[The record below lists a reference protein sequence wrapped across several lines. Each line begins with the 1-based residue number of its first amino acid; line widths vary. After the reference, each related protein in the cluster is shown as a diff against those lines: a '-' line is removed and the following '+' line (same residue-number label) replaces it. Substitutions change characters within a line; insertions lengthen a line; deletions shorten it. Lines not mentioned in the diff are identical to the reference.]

1 MKHILLLSLTAVLLS
16 ALGISQDKAKD
27 LGQGKTQ
34 LFANGDHVRLVTIK
48 TREGALIASM
58 EVPKNIY
65 LSVYADKEVH
75 LGSKYWEFSGS
86 ISIRTKPESEM
97 KQGIAAEQMASDV
110 VKLDFPDA
118 VVTVKGQDD

>member
-1 MKHILLLSLTAVLLS
+1 MKHLLFLSLIIFLS
-16 ALGISQDKAKD
+16 SLGISQDKAKD

-34 LFANGDHVRLVTIK
+34 LFANGNHVRLVTIK
-48 TREGALIASM
+48 TQEGALMASM

-75 LGSKYWEFSGS
+75 VGPDYWEFSGS

-97 KQGIAAEQMASDV
+97 KQGFAAEQMATDV
-110 VKLDFPDA
+110 VKLDFADA
-118 VVTVKGQDD
+118 VVTVKAQGK